1 MAADA
6 VFAYAAALTQEVM
19 TASGGSLQAAYLH
32 GSAVLGGWQPTSDVD
47 MLFVVA
53 DRISAGV
60 LAKMAAALAARAD
73 SAGGCPGRGLECSV
87 VTATA
92 ARVPEPPWP
101 YLLHVVGEHGGCRIQ
116 NGADSPGDTDLITH
130 YVVCRAAGRALS
142 GPVPIDV
149 IGQVP
154 RQSILSYLADELHWG
169 LHHAP
174 EAYAVL
180 NACRAIVYMK
190 DDEIVSK
197 IAGGDAALDR
207 GFGPAELIMRALSQ
221 QRGQAVAQQPG
232 DDAVEFVR
240 QTAAAL
246 LQAAD

>member
-1 MAADA
+1 
-6 VFAYAAALTQEVM
+6 
-19 TASGGSLQAAYLH
+19 
-32 GSAVLGGWQPTSDVD
+32 
-47 MLFVVA
+47 
-53 DRISAGV
+53 
-60 LAKMAAALAARAD
+60 
-73 SAGGCPGRGLECSV
+73 
-87 VTATA
+87 
-92 ARVPEPPWP
+92 
-101 YLLHVVGEHGGCRIQ
+101 
-116 NGADSPGDTDLITH
+116 
-130 YVVCRAAGRALS
+130 VVCRAVGRALS